1 LLSCD
6 QLATVICDPNFFG
19 LQRSERGSG
28 PRRFNE
34 SMEPSLTIILASF
47 LLAFKAVLVEG
58 SEVAI
63 IAVATVSR
71 LGKKNVLLGVVLGAL
86 GSLAL
91 LLVVREFFVLLPDV
105 LIDFGTGIILLYF
118 SRKFWK
124 GFLKYYRSRGLFAAK
139 MKRIEGEVIQ
149 KGLERSKGSGAEGV
163 IPFSFANSMPVFFIT
178 LTEGF
183 EASLVLA
190 AAGAFN
196 LEWTTMG
203 ACFSL
208 VVLVTMSAVA
218 YDKLVRV
225 PHWLL
230 DLIAGIVLLSFGLFF
245 VLSGVMVALGYWA

>member
-1 LLSCD
+1 
-6 QLATVICDPNFFG
+6 
-19 LQRSERGSG
+19 
-28 PRRFNE
+28 
-34 SMEPSLTIILASF
+34 MEYSLTIVVASF

-71 LGKKNVLLGVVLGAL
+71 LGKKNVLLGVLLGAL
-86 GSLAL
+86 GSIAL
-91 LLVVREFFVLLPDV
+91 LVAVRQLFVFLPDI
-105 LIDFGTGIILLYF
+105 LIDFGTAIILLYF

-139 MKRIEGEVIQ
+139 VKKIEDEVVQ
-149 KGLERSKGSGAEGV
+149 KGLEHSKGSAAEGT
-163 IPFSFANSMPVFFIT
+163 IPFSFANSIPVLVIT

-196 LEWTTMG
+196 LEWTTIG
-203 ACFSL
+203 GLLSLTLL
-208 VVLVTMSAVA
+208 VVVSIVA
-218 YDKLVRV
+218 YDKLVGV

-230 DLIAGIVLLSFGLFF
+230 DLIAGIVLLSFGCFF
-245 VLSGVMVALGYWA
+245 LVSGVLVALGVWT

>member
-1 LLSCD
+1 MVYD
-6 QLATVICDPNFFG
+6 
-19 LQRSERGSG
+19 
-28 PRRFNE
+28 
-34 SMEPSLTIILASF
+34 LTIVLASF
-47 LLAFKAVLVEG
+47 LLAFKAMLVEG

-91 LLVVREFFVLLPDV
+91 LLAVREVFTLLPGI
-105 LIDFGTGIILLYF
+105 LIDFGTAIILLYF

-139 MKRIEGEVIQ
+139 LKKIEDEVVQ
-149 KGLERSKGSGAEGV
+149 KDLERSKGRAAEGI
-163 IPFSFANSMPVFFIT
+163 IPFSFTNSMPVLFIT

-190 AAGAFN
+190 AAGAFSP
-196 LEWTTMG
+196 EWTAVG
-203 ACFSL
+203 GLLSL
-208 VVLVTMSAVA
+208 TLLVFVSILA
-218 YDKLVRV
+218 YDKLLRV

-230 DLIAGIVLLSFGLFF
+230 DLIAGIVLFSFGTYFA
-245 VLSGVMVALGYWA
+245 VSGVLVALGVWT

>member
-1 LLSCD
+1 MKKM
-6 QLATVICDPNFFG
+6 AHNP
-19 LQRSERGSG
+19 
-28 PRRFNE
+28 
-34 SMEPSLTIILASF
+34 TIVLASF

-63 IAVATVSR
+63 ISVATVSR

-91 LLVVREFFVLLPDV
+91 VLVVREVFTLLPDV
-105 LIDFGTGIILLYF
+105 LIDFGTAIILLYF
-118 SRKFWK
+118 STKFWK

-139 MKRIEGEVIQ
+139 LKKIEDEVVQ
-149 KGLERSKGSGAEGV
+149 KDLERSKGSAAEGT
-163 IPFSFANSMPVFFIT
+163 IPFSFANSMPVLFIT

-190 AAGAFN
+190 AAGAFSP
-196 LEWTTMG
+196 EWTAVG
-203 ACFSL
+203 GLLSL
-208 VVLVTMSAVA
+208 ALLVIVSILA

-230 DLIAGIVLLSFGLFF
+230 DLIAGIVLLSFGTYFA
-245 VLSGVMVALGYWA
+245 VSGVLVALGVWT

>member
-1 LLSCD
+1 M
-6 QLATVICDPNFFG
+6 AY
-19 LQRSERGSG
+19 
-28 PRRFNE
+28 
-34 SMEPSLTIILASF
+34 SLTIVVASF

-63 IAVATVSR
+63 IAVATITR
-71 LGKKNVLLGVVLGAL
+71 LGKKNVLLGVALGAL

-91 LLVVREFFVLLPDV
+91 FLAVRQLFVLLPDV
-105 LIDFGTGIILLYF
+105 LIDFGTAIILLYF

-139 MKRIEGEVIQ
+139 LKKIEDEVVQ
-149 KGLERSKGSGAEGV
+149 KGLEHSKGSVTEGV
-163 IPFSFANSMPVFFIT
+163 IPFSFANSVPVLLIT

-196 LEWTTMG
+196 LEWTAIG
-203 ACFSL
+203 GLVSL
-208 VVLVTMSAVA
+208 ALLVTLSTVA
-218 YDKLVRV
+218 YDNLVRV

-230 DLIAGIVLLSFGLFF
+230 DLIAGIVLLSFGSFF
-245 VLSGVMVALGYWA
+245 AVSGVLVAIGVWT

>member
-1 LLSCD
+1 M
-6 QLATVICDPNFFG
+6 ATK
-19 LQRSERGSG
+19 
-28 PRRFNE
+28 
-34 SMEPSLTIILASF
+34 MEYNLTIVVASF

-71 LGKKNVLLGVVLGAL
+71 LGKKNVLLGVLLGAF

-91 LLVVREFFVLLPDV
+91 LLAVREVFILLPDI
-105 LIDFGTGIILLYF
+105 LIDFGTAIILLYF

-139 MKRIEGEVIQ
+139 LKKIEDEVIQ
-149 KGLERSKGSGAEGV
+149 KGLEHSKGTQTGGV
-163 IPFSFANSMPVFFIT
+163 IPFSFANSTPVFFIT

-196 LEWTTMG
+196 LEWTAIG
-203 ACFSL
+203 GLLSLAIL
-208 VVLVTMSAVA
+208 VVVSIVA
-218 YDKLVRV
+218 YDNLVRV

-230 DLIAGIVLLSFGLFF
+230 DLIAGIVLLSFGSFF
-245 VLSGVMVALGYWA
+245 ALSGVLVALGVWT

>member
-1 LLSCD
+1 
-6 QLATVICDPNFFG
+6 
-19 LQRSERGSG
+19 
-28 PRRFNE
+28 
-34 SMEPSLTIILASF
+34 MEYNLTIVLASF

-71 LGKKNVLLGVVLGAL
+71 LGKKNVLVGVALGAL

-91 LLVVREFFVLLPDV
+91 VLAVREVFTLLPDI
-105 LIDFGTGIILLYF
+105 LIDFGTAIILLYF

-139 MKRIEGEVIQ
+139 VKKIEDEVVQ
-149 KGLERSKGSGAEGV
+149 KGLERSKGGAAEGT
-163 IPFSFANSMPVFFIT
+163 IPFSFANSMPVLFIT

-190 AAGAFN
+190 AAGAFSP
-196 LEWTTMG
+196 EWTALG
-203 ACFSL
+203 GLLSL
-208 VVLVTMSAVA
+208 AILITVSIAA
-218 YDKLVRV
+218 YDKLLQV

-230 DLIAGIVLLSFGLFF
+230 DLIAGIVLLSFGTYFA
-245 VLSGVMVALGYWA
+245 VSGVLVALGIWT

>member
-1 LLSCD
+1 MRKMGY
-6 QLATVICDPNFFG
+6 N
-19 LQRSERGSG
+19 
-28 PRRFNE
+28 
-34 SMEPSLTIILASF
+34 LTILLASF

-71 LGKKNVLLGVVLGAL
+71 LGKRNVILGVLLGAL
-86 GSLAL
+86 GSLAMVL
-91 LLVVREFFVLLPDV
+91 AVREVFTLLPDI
-105 LIDFGTGIILLYF
+105 LIDFGTAIILLYF

-139 MKRIEGEVIQ
+139 VKKMEDEVIQ
-149 KGLERSKGSGAEGV
+149 KDLEHSKSSAADGA
-163 IPFSFANSMPVFFIT
+163 ITFSFLNSTPILLIT

-196 LEWTTMG
+196 PEWTAVG
-203 ACFSL
+203 GLLSL
-208 VVLVTMSAVA
+208 GLLVIVSIAA
-218 YDKLVRV
+218 YDKLLQV

-230 DLIAGIVLLSFGLFF
+230 DLIAGIVLLSFGSFF
-245 VLSGVMVALGYWA
+245 AVSGVLVALGIWT

>member
-1 LLSCD
+1 
-6 QLATVICDPNFFG
+6 
-19 LQRSERGSG
+19 
-28 PRRFNE
+28 
-34 SMEPSLTIILASF
+34 MEYNLTIVLASF

-71 LGKKNVLLGVVLGAL
+71 LGKKNVLVGVALGAL

-91 LLVVREFFVLLPDV
+91 VLAVREVFTLLPDI
-105 LIDFGTGIILLYF
+105 LIDFGTAIILLYF

-139 MKRIEGEVIQ
+139 VKKIEDEVVQ
-149 KGLERSKGSGAEGV
+149 KGLERSKGSAAEGT
-163 IPFSFANSMPVFFIT
+163 IPFSFANSMPVLFIT

-190 AAGAFN
+190 AAGAFSP
-196 LEWTTMG
+196 EWTALG
-203 ACFSL
+203 GLLSL
-208 VVLVTMSAVA
+208 AILITVSIAA
-218 YDKLVRV
+218 YDKLLQV

-230 DLIAGIVLLSFGLFF
+230 DLIAGIVLLSFGTYFA
-245 VLSGVMVALGYWA
+245 VSGVLVALGIWT

>member
-1 LLSCD
+1 MKCC
-6 QLATVICDPNFFG
+6 V
-19 LQRSERGSG
+19 RK
-28 PRRFNE
+28 
-34 SMEPSLTIILASF
+34 MEYNLTIVLASF

-71 LGKKNVLLGVVLGAL
+71 LGKKNVLVGVVFGAL

-91 LLVVREFFVLLPDV
+91 VLAVREVFTLLPDI
-105 LIDFGTGIILLYF
+105 LIDFGTAIILLYF

-139 MKRIEGEVIQ
+139 LKKIEDEVVQ
-149 KGLERSKGSGAEGV
+149 KGLERSKGSPVEGT
-163 IPFSFANSMPVFFIT
+163 ISFSFANSMPVLFIT

-190 AAGAFN
+190 AAGAFSP
-196 LEWTTMG
+196 EWTAVG
-203 ACFSL
+203 GLLSL
-208 VVLVTMSAVA
+208 AILVAVSIVA
-218 YDKLVRV
+218 YDKLLQV

-230 DLIAGIVLLSFGLFF
+230 DLIAGIVLLSFGTYFA
-245 VLSGVMVALGYWA
+245 VSGVLVALGIWS